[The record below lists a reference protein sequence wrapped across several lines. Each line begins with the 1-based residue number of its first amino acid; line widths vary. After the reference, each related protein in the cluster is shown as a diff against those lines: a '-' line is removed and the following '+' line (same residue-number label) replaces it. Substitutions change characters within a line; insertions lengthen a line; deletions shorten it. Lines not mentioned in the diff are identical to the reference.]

1 MVSLLSKLA
10 DNHPRGLHKIDSAGF
25 MVSFLSKLADNHPEG
40 LHRIHKRQT

>member
-10 DNHPRGLHKIDSAGF
+10 DNHPGGLHKIYSAGF